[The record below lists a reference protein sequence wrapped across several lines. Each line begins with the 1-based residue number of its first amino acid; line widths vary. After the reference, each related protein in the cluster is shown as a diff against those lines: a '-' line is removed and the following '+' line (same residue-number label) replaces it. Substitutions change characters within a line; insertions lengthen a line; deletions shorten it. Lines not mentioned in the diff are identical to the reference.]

1 MIPPS
6 ATGRQPE
13 PRQRSN
19 RQRRFPLRN
28 GTATVATVAV
38 CVSAALVAAVPAAL
52 TAQQIRGRVV
62 DERTR
67 QAVPGAVVSVTAAD
81 SSLVV
86 RAEAGSDGFFTLDVE
101 EPGSYTFGVES
112 IGYAPLRRLIEV
124 GSEDMLVPAFVLT
137 SQAIQLD
144 SVGVEVEGGVAI
156 ERGVVGFARASHV
169 VAGQRLA
176 MLERQGIRFASAIRD
191 LGAGLRVR
199 EWVSPAG
206 APRICIESNRRIM
219 SMGGRGGGGD
229 CAWVAIVIDGI
240 PIGDEENM
248 ARSLNLQ
255 DFESVEFFT
264 PVEAGNR
271 FGLRA
276 SSTGAL
282 VLWTRGRGPHV
293 SPERNRR

>member
-1 MIPPS
+1 MIPPGPVRTTDARTPAPERHQS
-6 ATGRQPE
+6 ALRPAIAKLVILMACL
-13 PRQRSN
+13 PV
-19 RQRRFPLRN
+19 PL
-28 GTATVATVAV
+28 GLLPSSVE
-38 CVSAALVAAVPAAL
+38 
-52 TAQQIRGRVV
+52 AQQIRGRVV
-62 DERTR
+62 DEQTR
-67 QAVPGAVVSVTAAD
+67 QAVPGAVVSILRAD
-81 SSLVV
+81 STVV
-86 RAEAGSDGFFTLDVE
+86 TRAEAGTDGFFTIHLAD
-101 EPGSYTFGVES
+101 PGSYVIGVES
-112 IGYAPLRRLIEV
+112 VGYWPLRRAIEV
-124 GSEDMLVPAFVLT
+124 GAEDMLVPALVLT

-169 VAGQRLA
+169 VAGERLA
-176 MLERQGIRFASAIRD
+176 MLERQGIRFPSAIRD

-199 EWVSPAG
+199 EWIDRFGVPHL
-206 APRICIESNRRIM
+206 CVESNRRIM
-219 SMGGRGGGGD
+219 SMGGGGGSEGNCD
-229 CAWVAIVIDGI
+229 WVALVIDGI
-240 PIGDEENM
+240 PIGNEELT

-293 SPERNRR
+293 SEERNKR